1 MKDVNYVHLTTL
13 NTFNRL
19 KGLFVPARKRHRKG
33 GKGGGGSSWVGVGRC
48 SHAGVGEVLTGWV
61 GGGVH
66 MLEWERGSQAGVGKG
81 ITGWSGLSLIYDEVI
96 ERNLP

>member
-33 GKGGGGSSWVGVGRC
+33 GKGGGG
-48 SHAGVGEVLTGWV
+48 
-61 GGGVH
+61 
-66 MLEWERGSQAGVGKG
+66 
-81 ITGWSGLSLIYDEVI
+81 
-96 ERNLP
+96 

>member
-33 GKGGGGSSWVGVGRC
+33 GKGGGVV
-48 SHAGVGEVLTGWV
+48 HGWEW
-61 GGGVH
+61 GGVH
-66 MLEWERGSQAGVGKG
+66 MLVWGRYSQAGLGEEFTCWSGKGDHRLEWGRGSQAGV
-81 ITGWSGLSLIYDEVI
+81 V
-96 ERNLP
+96 